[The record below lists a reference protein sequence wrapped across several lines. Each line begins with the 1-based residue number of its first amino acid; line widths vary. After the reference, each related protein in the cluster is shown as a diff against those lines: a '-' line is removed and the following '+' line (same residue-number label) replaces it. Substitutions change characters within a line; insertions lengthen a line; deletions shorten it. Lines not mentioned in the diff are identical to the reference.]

1 MNQELNPVSADI
13 NIFVLSPDV
22 VKNYLLIFSAIFL
35 SITIFACLL
44 RAILGPR
51 FTDRV
56 IAANIIGTKT
66 IALISIMSLIVGEAY
81 LVDIC
86 LIYAIISFMS
96 VVILARSVIERKTG
110 NANALNADAELD
122 DTKREIMTF
131 PYNYNYY
138 IFQEED
144 LQP

>member
-1 MNQELNPVSADI
+1 MPDI
-13 NIFVLSPDV
+13 NNL
-22 VKNYLLIFSAIFL
+22 KNYLLIGSAVFL

-51 FTDRV
+51 FTDRI

-66 IALISIMSLIVGEAY
+66 IALISIMSLIVGEDY

-96 VVILARSVIERKTG
+96 VVVLARSVIEQKQKSG
-110 NANALNADAELD
+110 GSNNINNNSHSADDLRSMIQQIW
-122 DTKREIMTF
+122 REPF
-131 PYNYNYY
+131 NY
-138 IFQEED
+138 IFEE
-144 LQP
+144 Q